1 MQKRRDLTPTFRL
14 IPILR
19 SALGLLLT
27 AAGGVAV
34 AEKLCDDPVNLPRPL
49 YLTVGD
55 TQVNLMKELGQR
67 LREKESRTLIWRAT
81 GSCTNLDT
89 IYSGSKM
96 SGNFSYIPS
105 GYDPVATPTPP
116 TCSVPP
122 PGVSAD
128 LANSIVFLDACA
140 SKRPDTVAD
149 FLGPVQSFVFV
160 TPLGSAQ
167 TAITA
172 EEAYF
177 VFGFGMAGQV
187 APWLDN
193 NQLLIRPPTKGT
205 ILSMGASIGVPA
217 GKWKGVPVN
226 LSQELASMLATAPQP
241 DRALG
246 ILGSEVY
253 DGYRSQLKA
262 LGFRAFGQYHAY
274 FPDST
279 QNAFDKQNVRDG
291 HYHMWS
297 YTHWLL
303 QVDKDGK
310 PRNPDAQRVI
320 DLLVGSPT
328 SPAPAFEPIDAVV
341 KVGLIPQ
348 CAMRVQRSREGGDF
362 ARYAPP
368 APCGCYFDKL
378 QSTQGSRCP
387 SCADSST
394 CGGGVCRRGFCEAS

>member
-1 MQKRRDLTPTFRL
+1 MRKTYSRL
-14 IPILR
+14 L
-19 SALGLLLT
+19 LGLLDPLRV
-27 AAGGVAV
+27 ALAVLLSAGGVAG
-34 AEKLCDDPVNLPRPL
+34 AEQLCDDPANLPAPL

-55 TQVNLMKELGQR
+55 TQVNLMKELGQK

-89 IYSGSKM
+89 IYSGSKL
-96 SGNFSYIPS
+96 SGNFSYIPA

-122 PGVSAD
+122 PGVTAD
-128 LANSIVFLDACA
+128 VANSIVFLDGCA
-140 SKRPDTVAD
+140 ATRPDTIAD

-160 TPLGSAQ
+160 APRGSAQ

-177 VFGFGMAGQV
+177 VLGFGMAGQV
-187 APWLDN
+187 APWLYD

-205 ILSMGASIGVPA
+205 IISMGASIGVPA

-226 LSQELASMLATAPQP
+226 LSQDLASMLATAPLP

-262 LGFRAFGQYHAY
+262 LAFRAFGQYHAY
-274 FPDST
+274 FPDSG
-279 QNAFDKQNVRDG
+279 QSAFDKQNVRDG
-291 HYHMWS
+291 HYHLWS

-303 QVDKDGK
+303 AVDKDGK
-310 PRNPDAQRVI
+310 PRNPAAQRVV
-320 DLLVGSPT
+320 DLLVGSPVQ
-328 SPAPAFEPIDAVV
+328 PAPAFEPIDAVV

-362 ARYAPP
+362 SRYTPP
-368 APCGCYFDKL
+368 VPCGCYFDKL
-378 QSTQGSRCP
+378 TSPKGSSCP
-387 SCADSST
+387 SCVDSST